1 MSVLTAL
8 ARRVSSAALVAATIA
23 VVPVWAQ
30 DGQPAAAPPAAE
42 ATPPAPAV
50 DAAPPAPAADAAP
63 PASGDGLTSLLNQM
77 GSKGAEDAKP
87 IPSVMEPLS
96 AQTLITAV
104 TKAGPNLVAVG
115 AWGHVLLSPD
125 EGKTWTQIATPV
137 DVSLTSV
144 HFVDEKLGFATGHD
158 AVILRTE
165 DGGQTWAL
173 VHFDPAAESPLF
185 DLYMKDATTGFAVG
199 AYSHVVTTADGGKT
213 WTRKDLGDLDFH
225 MNGIAK
231 APDGRLWIAGEMGHI
246 FVTDA
251 TLSQIQ
257 DIETPYSGSY
267 WNVLA
272 LKDGSIL
279 AFGLRGNVW
288 HTTDSGATWS
298 QVPTST
304 IASLQSGV
312 ELRDGRIILVG
323 LEGTVLVSADRGKSF
338 TPVSRKERASL
349 TTAYQTSD
357 GTVLLFGEGGAG
369 ATLTN

>member
-1 MSVLTAL
+1 
-8 ARRVSSAALVAATIA
+8 
-23 VVPVWAQ
+23 
-30 DGQPAAAPPAAE
+30 
-42 ATPPAPAV
+42 
-50 DAAPPAPAADAAP
+50 
-63 PASGDGLTSLLNQM
+63 M